1 MEENI
6 LKLTIRDNREIDDI
20 IKNLS
25 EGDLEIIRE
34 QVDYLSKRRNP
45 ISDAIETFAQPLFK
59 NRVTE
64 SLESDFYYQETIDDC
79 LDKALVIICT
89 RDYAISLWCNQNSH
103 NYDEVA

>member
-1 MEENI
+1 M
-6 LKLTIRDNREIDDI
+6 KLTIRDNREIYSI

-45 ISDAIETFAQPLFK
+45 ISDAIEKFAEPLFK

-64 SLESDFYYQETIDDC
+64 SLESDFDYQEIIDDC
-79 LDKALVIICT
+79 LDKALVIICK
-89 RDYAISLWCNQNSH
+89 RDYAISLWCNENSRS
-103 NYDEVA
+103 YDEVA